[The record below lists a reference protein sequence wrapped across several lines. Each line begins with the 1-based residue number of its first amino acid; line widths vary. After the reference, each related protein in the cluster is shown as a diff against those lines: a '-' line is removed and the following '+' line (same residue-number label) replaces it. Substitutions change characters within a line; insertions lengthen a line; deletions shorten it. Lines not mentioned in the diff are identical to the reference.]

1 VENSL
6 RAGPDADPP
15 FNMHRALIFE
25 GAFTLAVSATM
36 VGLRG
41 KQARRERDEQEIKG
55 ELNLGD
61 RLPPYSAAG
70 L

>member
-1 VENSL
+1 
-6 RAGPDADPP
+6 
-15 FNMHRALIFE
+15 MHRALIFE